1 MAPEGTEPQTGRE
14 TRLLV
19 LVVGVSVAVLLLLA
33 QWQFPGA
40 SMSSGTP
47 GSAPL
52 VGLAARATFDEMA
65 STMADVVGRVSPLT
79 VAIPLEPVPAPVSVP
94 GKESRSGNGADIAA
108 AEQETPATATPA
120 AWTLGVRVARDLAL
134 AWIAEGFAVQTS
146 SEPSVSVVA
155 HDVAR
160 EMALVR
166 VRASNASPDT
176 LSASVRAFPSFSYAA
191 GIDATPVGP
200 TAQPIFLGRAD
211 TVADARWSHPLVPG
225 TVAPGLVP
233 GTVLFS
239 LNGRLIGMV
248 VGRRDAP
255 MIVPAPAIEALVQA
269 LMSPETPEATAP

>member
-19 LVVGVSVAVLLLLA
+19 LVVGVAVAVLLLLA

-40 SMSSGTP
+40 SMSVGTP

-52 VGLAARATFDEMA
+52 AGLAARATFDEMA

-79 VAIPLEPVPAPVSVP
+79 VAIPIEAAPAPPAGQVRGSRPITAAEPDADLEATVPAP
-94 GKESRSGNGADIAA
+94 
-108 AEQETPATATPA
+108 PAG
-120 AWTLGVRVARDLAL
+120 WTLAVRVTRDLAL
-134 AWIAEGFAVQTS
+134 AWLAEGFVVQTS
-146 SEPSVSVVA
+146 SEPAMSVVA
-155 HDVAR
+155 HDASR
-160 EMALVR
+160 EMVLVR
-166 VRASNASPDT
+166 VRASTVSPDT

-200 TAQPIFLGRAD
+200 TAQPVFLGRVD
-211 TVADARWSHPLVPG
+211 THADARWSHPLVPG

-248 VGRRDAP
+248 VGRRDEP
-255 MIVPAPAIEALVQA
+255 MVVPAPAIEALVEA
-269 LMSPETPEATAP
+269 LLSPETPEAAAP